1 MASKE
6 PEQAWSDRAKQY
18 LKAELKR
25 RSVTH
30 ADLAVLMK
38 KQGIKETKASI
49 ASKLSRGTFP
59 AGFFLAALIAI
70 GVEIVRLEDL

>member
-1 MASKE
+1 MAE
-6 PEQAWSDRAKQY
+6 NPWPFRAKQY

-30 ADLAVLMK
+30 EDLAALLK

-49 ASKLSRGTFP
+49 ASKLSRGTFT
-59 AGFFLAALIAI
+59 AGFFLAALAAI
-70 GVEIVRLEDL
+70 GCETVRIHDF